1 MELAFS
7 SLLANASPTV
17 FAACDNDCDS
27 GCQCD
32 DNGCDV
38 CQSGCDDGGDGHQS
52 TQAINDHPVPLGL
65 KPKRDF
71 LLDEA

>member
-1 MELAFS
+1 MELVFS

-17 FAACDNDCDS
+17 LAACDNDCDS

-38 CQSGCDDGGDGHQS
+38 CQSGCDDGGDGH
-52 TQAINDHPVPLGL
+52 
-65 KPKRDF
+65 
-71 LLDEA
+71 